1 MRAQRSF
8 DVPVAI
14 WQDRRD
20 GDDRYPL
27 SSITAVLNKRARHGS
42 PSTKTGT
49 GSGTHAGLPR
59 FCPPDREIKSRLDLA
74 QVALR
79 SAGFD
84 GLLAFS
90 AFLAKDGHVCY
101 LTNHKIT
108 NAPWSFNA
116 RNNGFGFAAVLLPVG
131 GAPILLPGT
140 RFDRM
145 AVSPLV
151 TDVRTSFDLGA
162 TLREAITDAGLSAAR
177 IGIAGTDVMPMYYSE
192 SLRKAFPRARLES
205 ADDLIEGLRIVKS
218 PFELRLMEEAAAVC
232 DKGLEAAF
240 RASQRTGATEN
251 DIANATYVAC
261 MKAGADRVDR
271 VRVRAGD
278 EVVAWARWPF
288 ATARR
293 VRRGDL
299 IYIDLVGWCKNYVFD
314 EARCW
319 VVPEPD
325 AWQRSLLEEG
335 LHLTERMRDTVEIG
349 RPIGSWV
356 AETIEY
362 FRKRPFGQALSIVGH
377 GVGLEVVENPWFE
390 REESM
395 PLTPG
400 MVLCLESGFVVPGRA
415 LVRIEKEI
423 VVEERGARFLGR
435 FRSRLW
441 KRR

>member
-1 MRAQRSF
+1 MPA
-8 DVPVAI
+8 
-14 WQDRRD
+14 RRE
-20 GDDRYPL
+20 RPH
-27 SSITAVLNKRARHGS
+27 TR
-42 PSTKTGT
+42 P
-49 GSGTHAGLPR
+49 PR
-59 FCPPDREIKSRLDLA
+59 FRPPDGEIKSRLDRA
-74 QVALR
+74 HVALR
-79 SAGFD
+79 SAGLD

-116 RNNGFGFAAVLLPVG
+116 RNNGFGFAAVVLPTG

-140 RFDRM
+140 RFDRD
-145 AVSPLV
+145 AVSPLIK
-151 TDVRTSFDLGA
+151 DVRTGFDLGA
-162 TLREAITDAGLSAAR
+162 TLREAIADAGLAAAR
-177 IGIAGTDVMPMYYSE
+177 VGVAGTDVMPFYYSDL
-192 SLRKAFPRARLES
+192 LRTAFPRLRLES
-205 ADDLIEGLRIVKS
+205 ADDLIEGLRIIKS
-218 PFELRLMEEAAAVC
+218 PFERRLMEEAAAVC
-232 DKGLEAAF
+232 DKGLAAAY
-240 RASQRTGATEN
+240 RASQRAGATEN
-251 DIANATYVAC
+251 DIASATYVAC
-261 MKAGADRVDR
+261 MTAGADRVDR

-299 IYIDLVGWCKNYVFD
+299 IYIDLVGWYKNYVFD

-325 AWQRSLLEEG
+325 PWQRALLEEG
-335 LHLTERMRDTVEIG
+335 LHITERMRATVEIG

-356 AETIEY
+356 AETIDY
-362 FRKRPFGQALSIVGH
+362 FRRRPFGQSLSIVGH

-390 REESM
+390 REETM

-400 MVLCLESGFVVPGRA
+400 MVLCLESGFVVPDRA

-423 VVEERGARFLGR
+423 VVEERGARFLGS

>member
-1 MRAQRSF
+1 M
-8 DVPVAI
+8 
-14 WQDRRD
+14 
-20 GDDRYPL
+20 
-27 SSITAVLNKRARHGS
+27 
-42 PSTKTGT
+42 
-49 GSGTHAGLPR
+49 
-59 FCPPDREIKSRLDLA
+59 
-74 QVALR
+74 
-79 SAGFD
+79 
-84 GLLAFS
+84 
-90 AFLAKDGHVCY
+90 
-101 LTNHKIT
+101 
-108 NAPWSFNA
+108 
-116 RNNGFGFAAVLLPVG
+116 LLPVG

-140 RFDRM
+140 RFDRA

-151 TDVRTSFDLGA
+151 TDVRTGFDLGA
-162 TLREAITDAGLSAAR
+162 TLREAITDAGLAEAR
-177 IGIAGTDVMPMYYSE
+177 IGVAGTDVMPLYYSDA
-192 SLRKAFPRARLES
+192 LRKAFPRLRLES
-205 ADDLIEGLRIVKS
+205 ADDLIEGLRIIKS

-240 RASQRTGATEN
+240 RASQRAGATEN
-251 DIANATYVAC
+251 DIASATYVAC

-271 VRVRAGD
+271 VRVRAGE

-299 IYIDLVGWCKNYVFD
+299 IYIDLVGWHKNYVFD

-356 AETIEY
+356 TETIEY
-362 FRKRPFGQALSIVGH
+362 FRRRPFGEALSIVGH

-390 REESM
+390 REEPM

-423 VVEERGARFLGR
+423 VVEERGARFLGK

>member
-1 MRAQRSF
+1 M
-8 DVPVAI
+8 
-14 WQDRRD
+14 
-20 GDDRYPL
+20 
-27 SSITAVLNKRARHGS
+27 LNKRAGRGS
-42 PSTKTGT
+42 PSTKTGRGPGAHP
-49 GSGTHAGLPR
+49 GSPR
-59 FCPPDREIKSRLDLA
+59 FCPPDREIKSRLDRTHA
-74 QVALR
+74 ALR

-140 RFDRM
+140 RFDRA

-151 TDVRTSFDLGA
+151 TDVRTGFDLDA
-162 TLREAITDAGLSAAR
+162 TLREAITDAGLAEAR
-177 IGIAGTDVMPMYYSE
+177 IGVAGTDVMPLYYSD
-192 SLRKAFPRARLES
+192 SLRKAFPRIRLES
-205 ADDLIEGLRIVKS
+205 ADDLIEGLRIIKS
-218 PFELRLMEEAAAVC
+218 PFELRLMEEAVAVC

-240 RASQRTGATEN
+240 RASQRAGATEN
-251 DIANATYVAC
+251 DIASATYVAC

-299 IYIDLVGWCKNYVFD
+299 IYIDLVGWHKNYVFD

-349 RPIGSWV
+349 RPVGSWV
-356 AETIEY
+356 TETIEY
-362 FRKRPFGQALSIVGH
+362 FRKRPFGQELSIVGH

>member
-1 MRAQRSF
+1 MGRPQVGS
-8 DVPVAI
+8 
-14 WQDRRD
+14 
-20 GDDRYPL
+20 GDDRQRP
-27 SSITAVLNKRARHGS
+27 R
-42 PSTKTGT
+42 
-49 GSGTHAGLPR
+49 THAGAAR
-59 FCPPDREIKSRLDLA
+59 FCPPDREIKGRLDRTHA
-74 QVALR
+74 ALR

-84 GLLAFS
+84 GMLAFS
-90 AFLAKDGHVCY
+90 SFLAKDGHVCY

-131 GAPILLPGT
+131 GALILLPGT
-140 RFDRM
+140 RFDRA

-151 TDVRTSFDLGA
+151 TDVRTGFDFAA
-162 TLREAITDAGLSAAR
+162 TLRGAITDAGLSAAR
-177 IGIAGTDVMPMYYSE
+177 LGVAGTDVMPMYYSD
-192 SLRKAFPRARLES
+192 SLRKAFPRLRLES
-205 ADDLIEGLRIVKS
+205 ADDLIEGLRIIKS
-218 PFELRLMEEAAAVC
+218 PFELRLMEEAAGVC

-251 DIANATYVAC
+251 DIASATYVAC

-299 IYIDLVGWCKNYVFD
+299 IYIDLVGWYKNYVFD

-319 VVPEPD
+319 VVPRPD
-325 AWQRSLLEEG
+325 AWQRALLEEG

-356 AETIEY
+356 TETIDY
-362 FRKRPFGQALSIVGH
+362 FRARPFGQELSIVGH

-423 VVEERGARFLGR
+423 VVEERGARFLGK

>member
-1 MRAQRSF
+1 
-8 DVPVAI
+8 VPWAI

-20 GDDRYPL
+20 GDDRCL
-27 SSITAVLNKRARHGS
+27 LKRITSMLNERARHGA
-42 PSTKTGT
+42 PSTKTGRGPET
-49 GSGTHAGLPR
+49 HPGSPR
-59 FCPPDREIKSRLDLA
+59 FRPPDPEIKSRLDRTHA
-74 QVALR
+74 ALR

-108 NAPWSFNA
+108 NAPWSFNL

-140 RFDRM
+140 RFDRA

-151 TDVRTSFDLGA
+151 TDVRIGFDLGA
-162 TLREAITDAGLSAAR
+162 TLREAITDAGLAEAR
-177 IGIAGTDVMPMYYSE
+177 IGVAGTDVMPLYYSDA
-192 SLRKAFPRARLES
+192 LRKAFPRLRLES
-205 ADDLIEGLRIVKS
+205 ADDLIEGLRIIKS

-240 RASQRTGATEN
+240 RASQRAGATEN
-251 DIANATYVAC
+251 DIASATYVAC

-299 IYIDLVGWCKNYVFD
+299 IYIDLVGWHKNYVFD

-356 AETIEY
+356 TETVEY
-362 FRKRPFGQALSIVGH
+362 FRKRPFGEALSIVGH

-390 REESM
+390 REESR

-423 VVEERGARFLGR
+423 VVEEGGARFLGR

>member
-1 MRAQRSF
+1 M
-8 DVPVAI
+8 
-14 WQDRRD
+14 
-20 GDDRYPL
+20 
-27 SSITAVLNKRARHGS
+27 LNKRTRHGA
-42 PSTKTGT
+42 PSTKTGRGPET
-49 GSGTHAGLPR
+49 HPGSPR
-59 FCPPDREIKSRLDLA
+59 FCPPDPEIKNRLDRTHA
-74 QVALR
+74 ALR
-79 SAGFD
+79 SADFD

-108 NAPWSFNA
+108 NAPWSFNS

-140 RFDRM
+140 RFDRA

-151 TDVRTSFDLGA
+151 TDLRTGFDLGA
-162 TLREAITDAGLSAAR
+162 TLREAITDTGLAEAR
-177 IGIAGTDVMPMYYSE
+177 IGVAGTDVMPLYYSDA
-192 SLRKAFPRARLES
+192 LQKAFPRLRLES
-205 ADDLIEGLRIVKS
+205 ADDLIEGLRIIKS

-240 RASQRTGATEN
+240 RASQRAGATEN
-251 DIANATYVAC
+251 DIARATYVAC

-271 VRVRAGD
+271 VRVRAGE

-299 IYIDLVGWCKNYVFD
+299 IYIDLVGWHKNYVFD

-356 AETIEY
+356 TETIEY
-362 FRKRPFGQALSIVGH
+362 FRRRPFGEALSIVGH

-390 REESM
+390 REEAM

-423 VVEERGARFLGR
+423 VVEERGARFLGK

>member
-1 MRAQRSF
+1 
-8 DVPVAI
+8 
-14 WQDRRD
+14 
-20 GDDRYPL
+20 
-27 SSITAVLNKRARHGS
+27 
-42 PSTKTGT
+42 
-49 GSGTHAGLPR
+49 
-59 FCPPDREIKSRLDLA
+59 
-74 QVALR
+74 
-79 SAGFD
+79 
-84 GLLAFS
+84 LLAFS

-177 IGIAGTDVMPMYYSE
+177 IGIAGTDVLPMYYSD
-192 SLRKAFPRARLES
+192 SLRKAFPRVRLES
-205 ADDLIEGLRIVKS
+205 AGDLIEGLRIIKS
-218 PFELRLMEEAAAVC
+218 PFERQVMEEAAAVC

-251 DIANATYVAC
+251 DIASATYVAC

-335 LHLTERMRDTVEIG
+335 LHLTERMRDTVEVG

-362 FRKRPFGQALSIVGH
+362 FGKRPFGQALSIVGH

-423 VVEERGARFLGR
+423 VVEKRGARFLGK

>member
-1 MRAQRSF
+1 M
-8 DVPVAI
+8 
-14 WQDRRD
+14 
-20 GDDRYPL
+20 
-27 SSITAVLNKRARHGS
+27 LNKRTRHGA
-42 PSTKTGT
+42 PSTKTGRGPET
-49 GSGTHAGLPR
+49 HPGSPR
-59 FCPPDREIKSRLDLA
+59 FCPPDPEIKSRLDRTQA
-74 QVALR
+74 ALR
-79 SAGFD
+79 TAGFD

-108 NAPWSFNA
+108 NAPWSFNP

-140 RFDRM
+140 RFDRA

-151 TDVRTSFDLGA
+151 TDVRTGFDLGA
-162 TLREAITDAGLSAAR
+162 TLREAITDAGLAEAR
-177 IGIAGTDVMPMYYSE
+177 IGVAGTDVMPLYYSDA
-192 SLRKAFPRARLES
+192 LRKAFPRLRLES
-205 ADDLIEGLRIVKS
+205 ADDLIEGLRIIKS

-240 RASQRTGATEN
+240 RASQRAGATEN
-251 DIANATYVAC
+251 DIASATYVAC

-271 VRVRAGD
+271 VRVRAGE

-299 IYIDLVGWCKNYVFD
+299 IYIDLVGWHKNYVFD

-349 RPIGSWV
+349 RSIGSWV
-356 AETIEY
+356 TETIEY
-362 FRKRPFGQALSIVGH
+362 FRRRPFGEALSIVGH

-390 REESM
+390 REEADAADARHGA
-395 PLTPG
+395 LPG
-400 MVLCLESGFVVPGRA
+400 IGIRRARPGPRPDREGDRGGRA
-415 LVRIEKEI
+415 RRAVPRQ
-423 VVEERGARFLGR
+423 VPVAPVEATLTLPEPSTA
-435 FRSRLW
+435 
-441 KRR
+441 

>member
-1 MRAQRSF
+1 MTARSR
-8 DVPVAI
+8 
-14 WQDRRD
+14 Q
-20 GDDRYPL
+20 
-27 SSITAVLNKRARHGS
+27 TS
-42 PSTKTGT
+42 PSP
-49 GSGTHAGLPR
+49 AR
-59 FCPPDREIKSRLDLA
+59 FCPPDSEIQGRLDRTHA
-74 QVALR
+74 ALR
-79 SAGFD
+79 GAGFD

-116 RNNGFGFAAVLLPVG
+116 RNNGFGFAAVVLPVG

-140 RFDRM
+140 RFDRG
-145 AVSPLV
+145 AVSPLIK
-151 TDVRTSFDLGA
+151 DVRTSFDLGA
-162 TLREAITDAGLSAAR
+162 TLHAAIADAGLASARLAV
-177 IGIAGTDVMPMYYSE
+177 AGTDVMPFYYGE
-192 SLRKAFPRARLES
+192 SLRAAFPRLRLEG
-205 ADDLIEGLRIVKS
+205 ADDLIEGLRIIKS
-218 PFELRLMEEAAAVC
+218 PFEIELMEGAAAVC
-232 DKGLEAAF
+232 DKGLAAAV
-240 RASQRTGATEN
+240 RASHRAGATES
-251 DIANATYVAC
+251 DVASAAYTAC

-288 ATARR
+288 ATDRR

-299 IYIDLVGWCKNYVFD
+299 VYIDLVGWYRNYVFD

-325 AWQRSLLEEG
+325 AWQRALLEEG
-335 LHLTERMRDTVEIG
+335 VHLTERMRDTVEVG
-349 RPIGSWV
+349 RPIGAWV
-356 AETIEY
+356 TETVEY
-362 FRKRPFGQALSIVGH
+362 FRKRRFGESLSIVGH

-415 LVRIEKEI
+415 LVRVEKEI
-423 VVEERGARFLGR
+423 VVESRGARFLGT
-435 FRSRLW
+435 FKNRLW

>member
-1 MRAQRSF
+1 M
-8 DVPVAI
+8 
-14 WQDRRD
+14 
-20 GDDRYPL
+20 
-27 SSITAVLNKRARHGS
+27 LNKRARPGS
-42 PSTKTGT
+42 PSTKTGRRP
-49 GSGTHAGLPR
+49 GAHPESPR
-59 FCPPDREIKSRLDLA
+59 FCPPDREIKSRLDRTH
-74 QVALR
+74 VALR

-84 GLLAFS
+84 GMLAFS

-140 RFDRM
+140 RFDRA
-145 AVSPLV
+145 AVSALV
-151 TDVRTSFDLGA
+151 TDVRTGFDLGA
-162 TLREAITDAGLSAAR
+162 TLREAITDAGLAEAR
-177 IGIAGTDVMPMYYSE
+177 IGVAGTDVMPLYYSD
-192 SLRKAFPRARLES
+192 SLRNAFPRLRLES
-205 ADDLIEGLRIVKS
+205 ADDLIEGLRIIKS
-218 PFELRLMEEAAAVC
+218 PFEIQLMEEAAAVC

-299 IYIDLVGWCKNYVFD
+299 IYIDLVGWHKNYVFD

-319 VVPEPD
+319 VVPRPD

-356 AETIEY
+356 AETIDY
-362 FRKRPFGQALSIVGH
+362 FRARPFGQELSIVGH
-377 GVGLEVVENPWFE
+377 GVGLEVVENPWIE
-390 REESM
+390 RDEPM

-423 VVEERGARFLGR
+423 VVEKRGARFLGR
-435 FRSRLW
+435 SRSRLW
-441 KRR
+441 K

>member
-1 MRAQRSF
+1 M
-8 DVPVAI
+8 
-14 WQDRRD
+14 
-20 GDDRYPL
+20 
-27 SSITAVLNKRARHGS
+27 LNKRARHRA
-42 PSTKTGT
+42 PSTKIGRRPATHP
-49 GSGTHAGLPR
+49 GSPR
-59 FCPPDREIKSRLDLA
+59 FCPPDPEIKSRLDRTHA
-74 QVALR
+74 ALR

-84 GLLAFS
+84 GMLAFS

-140 RFDRM
+140 RFDRA

-151 TDVRTSFDLGA
+151 TDVRTGFDLDA
-162 TLREAITDAGLSAAR
+162 TLREAITDAGLAEAR
-177 IGIAGTDVMPMYYSE
+177 IGVAGTDVMPLYYSD
-192 SLRKAFPRARLES
+192 SLRKAFPRLRLES
-205 ADDLIEGLRIVKS
+205 ADDLIEGLRIIKS
-218 PFELRLMEEAAAVC
+218 PFEIQLMEEAAAVC

-240 RASQRTGATEN
+240 RASQRAGATEN

-288 ATARR
+288 STARR

-299 IYIDLVGWCKNYVFD
+299 IYIDLVGWYKNYVFD

-335 LHLTERMRDTVEIG
+335 LHLTERMRETVEVG
-349 RPIGSWV
+349 QPIGSWV
-356 AETIEY
+356 AETIDY
-362 FRKRPFGQALSIVGH
+362 FRARPFGQELSIVGH
-377 GVGLEVVENPWFE
+377 GVGLEVVENPWIE

-435 FRSRLW
+435 SRSRLW